1 MSNHSLNGDPISYH
15 MENLSFK
22 LEKALTDYS
31 MLIEITQE
39 EIEILSMEVNNARE
53 AEDFSN
59 VEPF

>member
-1 MSNHSLNGDPISYH
+1 MHQHSLNGDPISYH

>member
-1 MSNHSLNGDPISYH
+1 MYQHSLNCDPISYH

>member
-1 MSNHSLNGDPISYH
+1 MYQHSLNGDPISYH